1 MNSEYNDLYQLKNS
15 KGYEFLVSLW
25 AIQHQKIVDALRK
38 AGKQNKEMNW
48 RYFAGQQEGFE
59 IAITQVDRA
68 LKEMADKGVDTI
80 ANEEA
85 AKQVEDL
92 MKKLKGEAS

>member
-1 MNSEYNDLYQLKNS
+1 MA
-15 KGYEFLVSLW
+15 LW

-59 IAITQVDRA
+59 LALTQVDRA
-68 LKEMADKGVDTI
+68 MKEMEEKGEDVV
-80 ANEEA
+80 ANVEA
-85 AKQVEDL
+85 QRQVEDL
-92 MKKLKGEAS
+92 LKKIKGEGQ